1 MSNTLLHISSAGRSG
16 STLLGMALNAHTSI
30 FYGGEISSLWNDAP
44 SEALCSCGE
53 TLTECPVWK
62 AAIAAGLSGIGS
74 GGATHARELRD
85 DAIRFKSPGGS
96 RRASAAAGAAA
107 YREMTGKLYQ
117 SLASSTRARVIVDS
131 SQHIAHTLLTSEL
144 PEVAPRIIHLVRDP
158 RAVVYS
164 WSRARTWPTRSGG
177 IMLQRGALTA
187 IRGWVTHNMKL
198 MGHLSRSRVPHLL
211 LRYEDFAEHPADT
224 MRKVLTFV
232 GEDTEASAGSIVLV
246 GETHIIRANPLRF
259 HRGALSITPDD
270 EWMTALSPRV
280 KLAVTVMT
288 YPLLRRFGYA
298 ARVTQ
303 PRADQPV

>member
-53 TLTECPVWK
+53 TLTECPIWK
-62 AAIAAGLSGIGS
+62 AAIASALSGMGP

-117 SLASSTRARVIVDS
+117 SLASSTRARVLVDS

-144 PEVAPRIIHLVRDP
+144 PEIAPRIIHLVRDP

-164 WSRARTWPTRSGG
+164 WSRARKWPTRNGG

-187 IRGWVTHNMKL
+187 IRGWVTHNLKL

-211 LRYEDFAEHPADT
+211 LRYEDFAEQPAEIAQRVR
-224 MRKVLTFV
+224 MFI
-232 GEDTEASAGSIVLV
+232 GEDAGAPGGSEVMV
-246 GETHIIRANPLRF
+246 GETHIVRANPLRF
-259 HRGALSITPDD
+259 HRGPLTITPDD
-270 EWMTALSPRV
+270 EWMMALSPRV
-280 KLAVTVMT
+280 KLVVTVLT
-288 YPLLRRFGYA
+288 YPLLRRFGYV

-303 PRADQPV
+303 PV